1 MALDRRLRD
10 ELQREALKID
20 PDVGRGMVAVE
31 ARARRR
37 TSGGLGSL
45 LVATAAVVL
54 VVVGVQLLRST
65 SPDPGPGGSALP
77 TVLPSPSLRAADIA
91 GTYRATLQ
99 PSDGGAEFA
108 DAAGEWTMELRPDGV
123 MLMAPPATFREG
135 SSPTVGGRLLDRWG
149 ALPIKPVPTAMQL
162 DRRIR
167 LGSGRRD
174 ADLDAGRGRL
184 CPATRRP
191 RVRTVDEPVN
201 VLPSFVL

>member
-135 SSPTVGGRLLDRWG
+135 SAPQSGVAYSIDGERFRSNLFQQLCNSIGVYAWVLEG
-149 ALPIKPVPTAMQL
+149 AMLTLTPVEDDCAL
-162 DRRIR
+162 RR
-167 LGSGRRD
+167 
-174 ADLDAGRGRL
+174 A
-184 CPATRRP
+184 
-191 RVRTVDEPVN
+191 
-201 VLPSFVL
+201 VLASAPWTSR